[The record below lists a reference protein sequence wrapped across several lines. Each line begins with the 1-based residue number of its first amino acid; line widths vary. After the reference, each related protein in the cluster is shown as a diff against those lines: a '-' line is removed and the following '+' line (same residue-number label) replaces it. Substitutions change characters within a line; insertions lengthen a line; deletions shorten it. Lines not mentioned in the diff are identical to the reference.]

1 MLLISSSANLLPL
14 NNTGSANCDPQF
26 DYKDLVPQN
35 MRSGVNDGDATPSE

>member
-1 MLLISSSANLLPL
+1 MLLISPANPLRL

-35 MRSGVNDGDATPSE
+35 MRSGVNDGDATPGE